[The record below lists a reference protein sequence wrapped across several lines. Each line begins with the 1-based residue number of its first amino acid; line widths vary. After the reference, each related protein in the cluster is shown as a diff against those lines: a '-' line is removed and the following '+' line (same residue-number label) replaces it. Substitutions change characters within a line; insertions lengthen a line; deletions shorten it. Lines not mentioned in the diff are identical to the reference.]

1 MVRTFTGKDIEIL
14 RELQK
19 KHYDFDFPDLTH
31 AKLIAIAESDGEIVG
46 GGILR
51 EIPEVSLILD
61 KDKSLRA
68 KCVALGQ
75 LMDYGLKFARNIR
88 HEGVYGFVHEDDY
101 EQILIKHFGF
111 REAVGKLLFK
121 EVDDG

>member
-1 MVRTFTGKDIEIL
+1 MVRAFTGKDIEIL

-31 AKLIAIAESDGEIVG
+31 AKSIAIVELDGEIVG

-61 KDKSLRA
+61 RDKSLRA
-68 KCVALGQ
+68 KCTALGQ
-75 LMDYGLKFARNIR
+75 LVDYGLKITKNIR
-88 HEGVYGFVHEDDY
+88 HEGMYGFVHEDDY
-101 EQILIKHFGF
+101 ERILIKHFGF

-121 EVDDG
+121 EVDGG